1 MPDTKISA
9 LSAASALGGTE
20 EIPGVQ
26 SAGNVKITPA
36 QIKTYTSASPTLVT
50 PALGVATATSL
61 AIGGAALGSNAL
73 AVAGLSAFS
82 SSLVV
87 TQASANTGLLTSTG
101 YSLTGSNATPAID
114 IAGTW
119 NTSGTPDLIKVAVT
133 NTASNS
139 ASNLLNF
146 TVGGTTRAF
155 IGIEGKLQLR
165 HDNAQFLLA
174 ATGGSV
180 AWFVTKDY
188 MSYPT
193 GFYAPTSGWDNPAG
207 IRLPSGNAFAW
218 SSNSTHTT
226 APDTILWR
234 HAAGAVMQR
243 NAANAQE
250 LLIAGTWTSATNF
263 EAISLLAGA
272 AYHKIAA
279 KVGASGTLRPLVF
292 SYHNSASDPT
302 ASDIPDGTAA
312 VWKKTAEAIK
322 LWGNSGGTLTAV
334 ALS

>member
-1 MPDTKISA
+1 MADTKISA

-26 SAGNVKITPA
+26 SGGNVKITPT
-36 QIKTYTSASPTLVT
+36 QIKAFTSASPTLVT
-50 PALGVATATSL
+50 PALGVATATSV
-61 AIGGAALGSNAL
+61 AIGGATLGSNAL
-73 AVAGLSAFS
+73 AVTGLSAFS
-82 SSLVV
+82 STVTV
-87 TQASANTGLLTSTG
+87 TQASANTALLTSSG
-101 YSLTGSNATPAID
+101 YSLTGSNATSAVD

-119 NTSGTPDLIKVAVT
+119 NTSGTPDLIKVALT

-139 ASNLLNF
+139 SSNLLNF

-165 HDNAQFLLA
+165 HDNAQFLLTL
-174 ATGGSV
+174 TGGSA

-193 GFYAPTSGWDNPAG
+193 AFYAPTSGWDNPAG

-218 SSNSTHTT
+218 SSNSTATT
-226 APDTILWR
+226 APDTVLWR
-234 HAAGAVMQR
+234 HAAGAIFQR
-243 NAANAQE
+243 NATNAQE
-250 LLIAGTWTSATNF
+250 FLIGGTWTSATNF

-279 KVGASGTLRPLVF
+279 KVGSSGTLRPLVF
-292 SYHNSASDPT
+292 SFHNSASDPT
-302 ASDIPDGTAA
+302 TSDIPDGSFA
-312 VWKKTAEAIK
+312 VWKKTGEAVK
-322 LWGNSGGTLTAV
+322 LWANSGGSLTAV
-334 ALS
+334 ALA